1 LDTSGHSSSHTV
13 LARLQSVD
21 ARRVAT
27 EKDFDSA
34 TGEIRKG
41 ASARGTSEKGSDS
54 SVLVLDEA
62 VAATLADWLAGRS
75 ASSGPAP
82 EFRVS
87 DVDTRKSSRKPAPPF
102 ITSSLQQAASRKHGM
117 SPDRT
122 MYVAQG
128 LYEKGY
134 ITYMRTDS
142 YTLSSAALEA
152 SRGMVSSL
160 FGADYLS
167 KETSG
172 GKGKA
177 TPKNAQ
183 EAHEAIRPAEV
194 NGKLALPEALELS
207 HDEHKLYSLILRR
220 TLAAVMAP
228 SQSVTNTYTITAS
241 SAGAAPAAGKRATK
255 RTAAVGQ
262 DVSGAEGP
270 NDTFTEAVFKSSDTV
285 TVFPGYLAAM
295 TMSTGPGKKPSAAFL
310 ASASALLSKG
320 QVLQLS
326 ARRTW
331 EDASSGAS
339 TANSDE
345 AEGAEHTPEPEVS
358 EGEPGKAGNNNTF
371 TDGLKSTRHTT
382 RPPSRFT
389 ESSFVQ
395 ELEELGVGRPST
407 YAATFRVLQERGY
420 VVVDKQTIIPTVR
433 GMVVSAFLEKHFP
446 LLTNA
451 QFTAE
456 MEKNL
461 DLIAQAACDPQDF
474 LQQFYLADNPG
485 EDAATAQA
493 RKQGLLPMV
502 SAMFRNGGTNY
513 SDARMLEVPW
523 LSDLGVLSLYKDK
536 IYFHEYGDSSNVT
549 ASDPSKSGDHQGT
562 DSNGRPLSGRKW
574 ALPDAMRGDMRQ
586 ITVEA
591 IRDVMQ
597 TAPLGGSDTSL
608 GQHSSNEAMYF
619 KVGPYGPYLQ
629 VGAGR
634 TFYKLPSWMDEAQL
648 TAEEAIVYAA
658 MPKDLGLHPV
668 LNAAVQLKVKA
679 NGKLIACVVG
689 YDGEAEL
696 PAGTRVREVTLAT
709 TLPLLPNA
717 ETMHAIKSGEVLGL
731 WKGEP
736 VRVMTGR
743 FGPYVQWKDKN
754 ASLKKVEPTGVTLE
768 AAIALLE
775 AASTWRAGKRTSAT
789 KQTSAAKAD
798 SDNDTKST
806 PKRSKRAVTEAP
818 GQELSA
824 RDVDGAGSGEKT
836 GAIKKAKGA
845 AKKNAEE
852 DDKPTTVKAVGRKKA
867 AKAKT
872 AATQPN

>member
-1 LDTSGHSSSHTV
+1 
-13 LARLQSVD
+13 VD

-62 VAATLADWLAGRS
+62 VAATLADWLSGRL

-122 MYVAQG
+122 MYIAQG

-152 SRGMVSSL
+152 SRGMVTSL

-172 GKGKA
+172 SKGKA

-194 NGKLALPEALELS
+194 NGKFALPEALELS
-207 HDEHKLYSLILRR
+207 PDEQKLYSLILRR
-220 TLAAVMAP
+220 TLASVMAP
-228 SQSVTNTYTITAS
+228 LQAVTNTYTITAS
-241 SAGAAPAAGKRATK
+241 SAGATPAAGKRVTK
-255 RTAAVGQ
+255 RTAVGQ
-262 DVSGAEGP
+262 DVSGIEGP
-270 NDTFTEAVFKSSDTV
+270 NDTFREAVFKSSDTV

-295 TMSTGPGKKPSAAFL
+295 VMSAGPGKKASVATL

-320 QVLQLS
+320 QTLQLS

-331 EDASSGAS
+331 EDASPGTS
-339 TANSDE
+339 TTNTDD
-345 AEGAEHTPEPEVS
+345 AEGAEHTPEPDVS
-358 EGEPGKAGNNNTF
+358 EGEPGKQGNNNTF

-474 LQQFYLADNPG
+474 LQQFYLADTSG
-485 EDAATAQA
+485 EDSDTAQA

-536 IYFHEYGDSSNVT
+536 IYFHEYGDGSNVT
-549 ASDPSKSGDHQGT
+549 SSDPSKSGDHQGT

-574 ALPDAMRGDMRQ
+574 SLPDSMRGDMRQ
-586 ITVEA
+586 ITSEA

-709 TLPLLPNA
+709 ALPLLPNA

-768 AAIALLE
+768 AAVALLE
-775 AASTWRAGKRTSAT
+775 AASSWRAGKRTSAT
-789 KQTSAAKAD
+789 KKTSAAKAD

-818 GQELSA
+818 GLELSA
-824 RDVDGAGSGEKT
+824 QDVDGAESGEKR
-836 GAIKKAKGA
+836 GAKKKAKDA
-845 AKKNAEE
+845 AKKKEEE
-852 DDKPTTVKAVGRKKA
+852 DNKPATVKAVRRKKVT
-867 AKAKT
+867 KAKT
-872 AATQPN
+872 EATQPN